1 MERLFYR
8 RKATS
13 PQRLEQINMTLCDTN
28 IFIEIYRGNETIIE
42 IFKNIGQQ
50 NAAIS
55 YVSCAELLFGA
66 RNKKELQAIR
76 NDIDSLIVLPIESGI
91 SILTV
96 NLVEKYSLSHK
107 LSLPDALIAATAL
120 YHNIPLYTLNT
131 KDFKFIP
138 KIKLFEVEN
147 R

>member
-1 MERLFYR
+1 MIILLTQKNFA
-8 RKATS
+8 KKLGAD
-13 PQRLEQINMTLCDTN
+13 NMILCDTN
-28 IFIEIYRGNETIIE
+28 IFIEIYRGNEAIIE

-55 YVSCAELLFGA
+55 DVSCAELLFGA

-76 NDIDSLIVLPIESGI
+76 NDIDCLIVLPIETSI
-91 SILTV
+91 SVLSV

-107 LSLPDALIAATAL
+107 LSLPDALIAATAIF
-120 YHNIPLYTLNT
+120 HNIPIYTLNT

-147 R
+147 T